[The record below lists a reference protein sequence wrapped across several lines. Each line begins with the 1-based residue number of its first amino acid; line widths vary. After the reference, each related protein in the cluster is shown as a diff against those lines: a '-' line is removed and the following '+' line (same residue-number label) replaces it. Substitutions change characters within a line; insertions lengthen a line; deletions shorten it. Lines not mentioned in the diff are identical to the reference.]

1 MGVKR
6 GDENESVGRGGARGA
21 ISAVRIQS
29 ERVFGAASGQNG
41 TTRARTVQRSP
52 ESLWGRIDAKAFGDR
67 ARHRD
72 DDDDGRKK
80 KTTTTNDNDDAKSSK
95 KGKKK
100 KNHLNAETGDD
111 ALEAFGGYSM
121 EKERGPAR

>member
-1 MGVKR
+1 M
-6 GDENESVGRGGARGA
+6 SPWGRGGARGA

-29 ERVFGAASGQNG
+29 ERVFGAASGQNER
-41 TTRARTVQRSP
+41 RAHEPSGRRKVCGA
-52 ESLWGRIDAKAFGDR
+52 ESMRKAFGDR

-80 KTTTTNDNDDAKSSK
+80 KTKKTNDNDDAKSSK

-100 KNHLNAETGDD
+100 KRTTSTQRRVMML
-111 ALEAFGGYSM
+111 
-121 EKERGPAR
+121 

>member
-6 GDENESVGRGGARGA
+6 GDENESVG
-21 ISAVRIQS
+21 
-29 ERVFGAASGQNG
+29 GAAERAARFRQYEYKANASLVLQADKTERRAHEPSGM
-41 TTRARTVQRSP
+41 P

-80 KTTTTNDNDDAKSSK
+80 KTKKTNDNDDAKSSK

-100 KNHLNAETGDD
+100 KKNHLNARRVMM
-111 ALEAFGGYSM
+111 L
-121 EKERGPAR
+121 